1 MKWIPLFTALATLS
15 LPVQAAGD
23 DAQWT
28 PLPEETATVLL
39 LTGADRGYVA
49 PRGCNKERGGMQYRP
64 AFDAWLAE
72 RRPRVE
78 RVWLGTGNWLATKP
92 GLGRGTPGEIIEL
105 YAEVGYAKVGV
116 GANELYPAHL
126 DVLWDR
132 LGRERGA
139 PQPVCTNLQVFETG
153 EPAFAPRVLLD
164 TQAGRVAVL
173 SLARHD
179 RDAVSGLLDTGSLL
193 TLEPV
198 AALREALDESA
209 GRADFTVLLTTL
221 SADILRSTLREVD
234 GVDLAVSGAGD
245 LRRNALDRDFA
256 AAPVLWVGD
265 EGQMLGRLAL
275 GPGGRLLD
283 ARAVTVEPPEF
294 PVPTKP
300 RVEDAQKAD
309 YRPTSKTGAGAP

>member
-1 MKWIPLFTALATLS
+1 
-15 LPVQAAGD
+15 
-23 DAQWT
+23 
-28 PLPEETATVLL
+28 
-39 LTGADRGYVA
+39 
-49 PRGCNKERGGMQYRP
+49 MQYRP
-64 AFDAWLAE
+64 AFEAWLAE

-92 GLGRGTPGEIIEL
+92 GLGRGTPEEIIGL

-126 DVLWDR
+126 DVLRDR
-132 LGRERGA
+132 LGQGRGA

-153 EPAFAPRVLLD
+153 EPAFAPHALLD
-164 TQAGRVAVL
+164 TRAGRVAVL

-179 RDAVSGLLDTGSLL
+179 PDAVSGLLDTGSLL

-198 AALREALDESA
+198 AALREALDEIA

-245 LRRNALDRDFA
+245 LRRNELDRDFA

-300 RVEDAQKAD
+300 LVEDAQQAD
-309 YRPTSKTGAGAP
+309 SRPTSKTGAGAP